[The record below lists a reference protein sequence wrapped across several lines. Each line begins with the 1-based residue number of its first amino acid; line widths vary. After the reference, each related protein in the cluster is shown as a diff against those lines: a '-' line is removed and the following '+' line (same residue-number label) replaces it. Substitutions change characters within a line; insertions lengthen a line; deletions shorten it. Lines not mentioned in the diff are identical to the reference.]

1 MKGMKAVTN
10 FDLNHYDIRSILES
24 KMLPIGRGA
33 SKLLKMTEVDEV
45 LQFKRK
51 DNNNNQNFTALQLQ
65 LDTSTDQMVTE
76 PIINRN
82 DQYSMLDSL
91 TSPTRIEASN
101 IDIAGQNVPD
111 NQNPSSSLFHVYQNH
126 PEFQS
131 NYIDSSYGLIGSSSA
146 AALGFQIGRVSEL
159 DHSAEM
165 IDPGSCFN
173 GIWQVEDQYRQL
185 SECSQAL
192 EDLELENFQSFEKQ
206 FDFQSNPSFQTVNG
220 SQNHHD
226 QLHKNPSFL
235 HLLVDNGSVD
245 GNLRYPSASYWRIN
259 DDQDDDHLGNNLT
272 RATEAGKSSNMASI
286 FGKEIQQQMETS
298 EYDHDFRGFH
308 LDNGDTNF
316 QTLPQNPNYPFFPHR
331 SVHSHI

>member
-10 FDLNHYDIRSILES
+10 FDLNHYDIKSILES
-24 KMLPIGRGA
+24 KMLPIGKGA

-45 LQFKRK
+45 LKFKRK
-51 DNNNNQNFTALQLQ
+51 DNNNQNFTALQLQ
-65 LDTSTDQMVTE
+65 LDTSTDQIVTE
-76 PIINRN
+76 PIINRK
-82 DQYSMLDSL
+82 DHSMLDSL
-91 TSPTRIEASN
+91 TSPTRIETSN
-101 IDIAGQNVPD
+101 IDIAGQNVLD

-131 NYIDSSYGLIGSSSA
+131 NYIDSSYGLIGSSA
-146 AALGFQIGRVSEL
+146 AALRFQIGRVSEL

-165 IDPGSCFN
+165 TVPGSCFN

-192 EDLELENFQSFEKQ
+192 EDLELENFQSFENQ

-220 SQNHHD
+220 SQNYHD

-245 GNLRYPSASYWRIN
+245 GSLRYPSASYWRIN
-259 DDQDDDHLGNNLT
+259 DDQDDDHLDDLT

-286 FGKEIQQQMETS
+286 FGKEIQQMETS

-316 QTLPQNPNYPFFPHR
+316 QNPNYPFFPH
-331 SVHSHI
+331 